1 MGVPGYSIRATENP
15 RVGSSI
21 LSLAI
26 PHSPYSFRQVE
37 NVSGSRVR
45 LDSLAA
51 QSKNSIA
58 LEVLRSGS
66 QARKITS
73 ARKDVIL
80 RALKAGLNLF
90 SLPLSCDP
98 HHLLYPKS

>member
-1 MGVPGYSIRATENP
+1 MVT
-15 RVGSSI
+15 SSPPTMKGLKI
-21 LSLAI
+21 LVSAVRFCLAI